1 MRKNSKLLAI
11 ASIIG
16 ILTFLLFSL
25 LSEVKE
31 KETVTNRIKTIPTFT
46 AKTLDNIEF
55 SKDNLIPDTPSVFL
69 YFNSECDFCKH
80 EAKSI
85 RNAID
90 EFNEIQLIFVSS
102 EPLEKIRDFSKNQ
115 GLYNKSNIVFLQ
127 DATGNFSQQFNAM
140 SVPYTLAYDKNQK
153 LIKTHRGQLSAKG
166 ILKIFD
172 KNSYE

>member
-1 MRKNSKLLAI
+1 MRENSKLLAI

-55 SKDNLIPDTPSVFL
+55 SKDNLMPDTPSAFL

-85 RNAID
+85 RNS
-90 EFNEIQLIFVSS
+90 IFVSS
-102 EPLEKIRDFSKNQ
+102 EPLEKIRAFSKNQ